1 MIIKDDDRLICVK
14 MLVGDCDIL
23 VYTNKGFGVRFNSSD
38 VRETSRM
45 TVGVKAIS
53 MDDDEYIIGMD
64 ILNEKDKYI
73 LALTQKGLA
82 KKCTLDTFKTM
93 NRADKPLRII
103 TLDDTDELFTIR
115 TIKGNELFDIF
126 MKNGIE
132 SVNASDIL
140 ELPRLSKGRKIV
152 PVKKGD
158 VIVELFEK

>member
-1 MIIKDDDRLICVK
+1 
-14 MLVGDCDIL
+14 
-23 VYTNKGFGVRFNSSD
+23 
-38 VRETSRM
+38 
-45 TVGVKAIS
+45 
-53 MDDDEYIIGMD
+53 
-64 ILNEKDKYI
+64 
-73 LALTQKGLA
+73 
-82 KKCTLDTFKTM
+82 M